1 MAPEAPADT
10 AGPSSPPPQLPEGWL
25 PQWEGVRRKWY
36 YVQRTTGKSQWE
48 IPTEPIV
55 LTPSTT
61 PTPGT
66 GLSREPTSH
75 LTSGSTRE
83 LESVGTIAGGTYSAA
98 DSARISVGNRAHYVC
113 ISIARMALMIYG
125 QSDNPIYGSSGVPGW
140 YSNQTG
146 QHLPGGYE
154 QQLAANAAR
163 YGPNPLQQGPFGQ
176 MNGVQP
182 AFYGSQTH
190 PGYQIRGPHHMGQ
203 SISPS
208 AWGNNPGSYQG
219 HPSGYNAMQY
229 AQSFQGFPADPTG
242 LHSQQPPASWAITN
256 NPQGQTASSMRGASS
271 QPQWQMEP
279 QQGHLNAPGEGSTLH
294 KPFFGSYSSTQH
306 TEQSS
311 REFSRRSSNPSLARE
326 GQPHQ
331 NSVDSFPNHSPQSMI
346 DQGRFR
352 QGQPGPR
359 SHSQHSHTDPAL
371 QGFSPLQH
379 VQSQY
384 QQQHMIRTRPGAH
397 QGNLAQGYQ
406 QYHNP
411 LAQVGVKQY
420 VSQHQSGLGSGQVG
434 FPETTHVHQVPY
446 DKSSHLP
453 EHLEHP
459 QGKTGGGS
467 ESQFVSGPWTSTPPS
482 AGQL

>member
-61 PTPGT
+61 PTPGA
-66 GLSREPTSH
+66 GPSQEPTSH
-75 LTSGSTRE
+75 PTSSSTRG
-83 LESVGTIAGGTYSAA
+83 LESVGTMAGGMYSAA
-98 DSARISVGNRAHYVC
+98 DSARISN
-113 ISIARMALMIYG
+113 SLDSQIYG

-146 QHLPGGYE
+146 LHLPGGYE
-154 QQLAANAAR
+154 QQLAANAAG
-163 YGPNPLQQGPFGQ
+163 YGPNLLQQGPVGQ
-176 MNGVQP
+176 MNGAQP
-182 AFYGSQTH
+182 AFYGSQAH
-190 PGYQIRGPHHMGQ
+190 PGYQITGPHHMGQ
-203 SISPS
+203 SISSS
-208 AWGNNPGSYQG
+208 AWGNNSGTYQG
-219 HPSGYNAMQY
+219 HPSGYNMMQH
-229 AQSFQGFPADPTG
+229 AQSFQGFSADPAG
-242 LHSQQPPASWAITN
+242 LHSQQPPASWKIAN
-256 NPQGQTASSMRGASS
+256 NPQGQMASSMRGASTS
-271 QPQWQMEP
+271 QPQWQLES

-311 REFSRRSSNPSLARE
+311 GEYPRRGSNPSLVRE
-326 GQPHQ
+326 GQSYQ
-331 NSVDSFPNHSPQSMI
+331 NSVDSFPNHSPQSML
-346 DQGRFR
+346 DQGRFG
-352 QGQPGPR
+352 QGQPDPR
-359 SHSQHSHTDPAL
+359 SNSQQSHADPAL

-384 QQQHMIRTRPGAH
+384 QQQHMIRTQPGAH

-420 VSQHQSGLGSGQVG
+420 FSQHQSGPGSGPAG
-434 FPETTHVHQVPY
+434 FPETTHVNQVPH
-446 DKSSHLP
+446 DQSSHYP
-453 EHLEHP
+453 EHLEHS
-459 QGKTGGGS
+459 QGKTGRGS

>member
-61 PTPGT
+61 PTPGA
-66 GLSREPTSH
+66 GPSQEPTSH
-75 LTSGSTRE
+75 PTNSNTRQM
-83 LESVGTIAGGTYSAA
+83 ESVDTMTGGTYSVA

-113 ISIARMALMIYG
+113 NSLDPQIYG
-125 QSDNPIYGSSGVPGW
+125 QSNNPIYGSSGVPGW

-154 QQLAANAAR
+154 QQLAANAAG
-163 YGPNPLQQGPFGQ
+163 YGLNPLQRGPVGQ
-176 MNGVQP
+176 INGVQP

-190 PGYQIRGPHHMGQ
+190 QGYQITGPHHIGQ
-203 SISPS
+203 SIPAST
-208 AWGNNPGSYQG
+208 WGNNPGTYQG
-219 HPSGYNAMQY
+219 HPGGYTTTQH
-229 AQSFQGFPADPTG
+229 AQSFQGFSANPAG
-242 LHSQQPPASWAITN
+242 LHNQQSPPSWTMTN
-256 NPQGQTASSMRGASS
+256 NPQGQMANSMRGASIS
-271 QPQWQMEP
+271 QPHWQFES
-279 QQGHLNAPGEGSTLH
+279 QQGHLNAPSENSTLH
-294 KPFFGSYSSTQH
+294 KPFFGSYSSVQHTEH

-311 REFSRRSSNPSLARE
+311 GESARRVSNASSARE
-326 GQPHQ
+326 GQLYQ
-331 NSVDSFPNHSPQSMI
+331 NSVDSFPNHSPHSML
-346 DQGRFR
+346 DQGRFGQR
-352 QGQPGPR
+352 QPDPR

-384 QQQHMIRTRPGAH
+384 QQQHMIRTQPGSH
-397 QGNLAQGYQ
+397 QADIPQSYPK
-406 QYHNP
+406 YHNP
-411 LAQVGVKQY
+411 LTQVGDN
-420 VSQHQSGLGSGQVG
+420 QHFSGLQSGSGSGPAG

-446 DKSSHLP
+446 DQPSHHP
-453 EHLEHP
+453 ENLEHS
-459 QGKTGGGS
+459 QGKAGRGS

-482 AGQL
+482 AGQ